1 MTDQSTRQI
10 MMIEPAV
17 FYANPETMDTNVY
30 QSEGNEPREVIHKRA
45 LAEFRVFR
53 DKLVENGVIVTTA
66 YGHKECPDMVFPN
79 GMSTHEDGRLVIYP
93 MFNANRR
100 PERTPE
106 IVAFLKKMYPNV
118 VDLTPYEQKG
128 MFLEARG
135 SIVADRVN
143 RVAYVALSKRTNRE
157 LAMKWGEIMNYE
169 VEVFDTMS
177 HTGKPVYHTDLVM
190 YVGSTVAGV
199 CAECI
204 AEKDRERVMRRI
216 RDTHDVVEFSLQQ
229 LASFCGNALEV
240 LGHFNDR
247 YLAMSEAAYKS
258 LRPDQLSTL
267 EKHFKK
273 ILRGSL
279 PTLEK
284 YGGGS
289 ARCMLMELY

>member
-1 MTDQSTRQI
+1 